1 MFGDHVRVR
10 LSRLSISIS
19 LAYVLAVAVVTTIA
33 SVVSPAAGQFC
44 GWLLTLGVGT
54 LVLGFLYY
62 LVLPLLAASGFP
74 GDGPPGLAVMVSGY
88 VVAAAVNVVL
98 VVGLATLCREL
109 RDGRRRARARPAT
122 TSK

>member
-1 MFGDHVRVR
+1 MFGDHGSVKF
-10 LSRLSISIS
+10 SRLSVNIS

-33 SVVSPAAGQFC
+33 SVASPVAGQFL
-44 GWLLTLGVGT
+44 GWLLTLGAGT
-54 LVLGFLYY
+54 LVMGFLYY
-62 LVLPLLAASGFP
+62 LVLPLLAASGFS
-74 GDGPPGLAVMVSGY
+74 GDGPAGLAVMVSGY
-88 VVAAAVNVVL
+88 VAAAAVNVVL